1 MSYIDR
7 NLLPDE
13 RILFRTKKHLIIFFY
28 PVIWLVFCAF
38 AAPYMAANPI
48 LQHVGWVLWV
58 VAVLLWS
65 VVGLGYYT
73 SEFAVTNKRI
83 MMREG
88 FFTRHANEMRLTAI
102 SQVNVYQN
110 LIGQMMGFGTVSI
123 NAFGAFDSYTLIS
136 HPGSFQ
142 RSVNEQIDKAL
153 ASGAK

>member
-13 RILFRTKKHLIIFFY
+13 QILFRTKKHLIIFIFPILVLLFSAY
-28 PVIWLVFCAF
+28 VTPV
-38 AAPYMAANPI
+38 MAANQV
-48 LQHVGWVLWV
+48 LAAVKWVPSV
-58 VAVLLWS
+58 ITLLFWS
-65 VVGLGYYT
+65 VVGLAYYT

-88 FFTRHANEMRLTAI
+88 FFNRHANEMRLTAI

-110 LIGQMMGFGTVSI
+110 LIGQLMNFGTVSI

-136 HPGSFQ
+136 NPGAFQ
-142 RSVNEQIDKAL
+142 RMVNQQIDKAL
-153 ASGAK
+153 TGAK